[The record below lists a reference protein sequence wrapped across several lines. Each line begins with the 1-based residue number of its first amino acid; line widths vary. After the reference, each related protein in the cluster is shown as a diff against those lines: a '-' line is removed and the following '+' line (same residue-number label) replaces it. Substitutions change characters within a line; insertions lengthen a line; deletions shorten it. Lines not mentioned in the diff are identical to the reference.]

1 MEPVRHGQRAT
12 NFIPSPGPEGRTL
25 YTPCDTNTPNAIAM
39 TLMDVP
45 ANCLK
50 VRDITADDF
59 FNIMTT
65 SKPSVAPNDL
75 VQQQEWTNLYGMEG

>member
-12 NFIPSPGPEGRTL
+12 HFLANLEPDGRTL
-25 YTPCDTNTPNAIAM
+25 YTPCDPQTPNAIAM

-65 SKPSVAPNDL
+65 FLLKN
-75 VQQQEWTNLYGMEG
+75 QN